1 VSIRPAA
8 LLSAVVAAGAFAAA
22 TAAYADVTTYHGD
35 ALRTGWFSNE
45 TALNT
50 SNVNASSFGL
60 LKTVVLDGRVDAEPL
75 FLSNQAIDG
84 QGTHD
89 VVYVATENNS
99 VYALDAAAGTILWQ
113 RNFGAP
119 VPDSYK
125 DGDDNVYPV
134 MGILGTPTID
144 RTLNALF
151 VVADTFI
158 NSSSDVFTLHS
169 IALNNGS
176 DNVTPTPISA
186 TARIQGGARWVFNS
200 QYQLQR
206 AGLLES
212 GGSIYVTFGSNGDM
226 NPNISR
232 GTILR
237 YGATTLAPENLH
249 LTDRLKEHRSSPGP
263 FYLTSIWQSGYA
275 PASDAQGNIYFSTGN
290 SDWYTPTYGPLNRP
304 ESIVK
309 LNGDLMNMLSSFT
322 PSNYF
327 SLDNNDE
334 DVGSGGFMLLP
345 TQRGAFKHLAVAG
358 GKDGRL
364 FLMNADKLGG
374 FTPSGPD
381 HVLETVSQ
389 GGCWCGPAY
398 YLGADGGARVV
409 TGGGNGVTSWRLAE
423 GRPPTLTAEGSTGSG
438 SVQGLPDDGGTFP
451 VVSSNGTTSGTA
463 IVWFVQRPQ
472 KSQDGEPGTPVVL
485 QAYDLTNLTQPLFS
499 AQAGTW
505 RHAVNSNANIVPTVA
520 GGKVYVASNEQLQIF
535 GLLSQSRRRTR

>member
-8 LLSAVVAAGAFAAA
+8 LLSAVVAAGAFATA
-22 TAAYADVTTYHGD
+22 TTAYADVTTYHGD

-75 FLSNQAIDG
+75 FLANVTIGS
-84 QGTHD
+84 GTHD

-99 VYALDAAAGTILWQ
+99 VYALDAGTGAILWQ
-113 RNFGAP
+113 RNFGMP

-125 DGDDNVYPV
+125 SGDDNVYPV

-144 RTLNALF
+144 RNMNALF
-151 VVADTFI
+151 VVADTF
-158 NSSSDVFTLHS
+158 NGSSDVFTLHS
-169 IALNNGS
+169 IALGTGT
-176 DNVTPTPISA
+176 DNVTATPIAA

-200 QYQLQR
+200 QFQLQR
-206 AGLLES
+206 AGLLEAN
-212 GGSIYVTFGSNGDM
+212 GSIYITFGSNGDI

-237 YGATTLAPENLH
+237 YDAATLAPENLH
-249 LTDRLKEHRSSPGP
+249 LNDRLNEHRSSPAP

-290 SDWYTPTYGPLNRP
+290 SDWFTPTYGPLNRP

-309 LNGDLMNMLSSFT
+309 LNGDLTKMLTSFT

-327 SLDNNDE
+327 SLDGDDE

-345 TQRGAFKHLAVAG
+345 TQRGAVKHLAVAG

-364 FLMNADKLGG
+364 FLMNADQLGG

-381 HVLETVSQ
+381 HVLETVNQ
-389 GGCWCGPAY
+389 GGCWCGPASFV
-398 YLGADGGARVV
+398 GADGHQRVV
-409 TGGGNGVTSWRLAE
+409 TGGGNGVTSWLLAE
-423 GRPPTLTAEGSTGSG
+423 GRPPTLTAEGSTGSA

-451 VVSSNGTTSGTA
+451 VVSSNGTTAGSA

-472 KSQDGEPGTPVVL
+472 SSQDGEPGTPVVL
-485 QAYDLTNLTQPLFS
+485 EAYDLTNLTSPLFT

-520 GGKVYVASNEQLQIF
+520 SGKVYVASNEQLQIF